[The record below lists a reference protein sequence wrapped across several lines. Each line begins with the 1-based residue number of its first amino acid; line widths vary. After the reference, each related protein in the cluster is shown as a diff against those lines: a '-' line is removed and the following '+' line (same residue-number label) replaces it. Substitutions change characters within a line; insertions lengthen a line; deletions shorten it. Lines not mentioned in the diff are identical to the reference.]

1 MNKNVITIIT
11 LVLAISIISYFFVRN
26 KSVPPKNNVKT
37 IAIFEPAIHP
47 AMDEISQGFIDT
59 ITKNSTQHYEFKKY
73 NANGNKLLMKSLAEE
88 IVYNNVDLGFTI
100 GTSASVMLKECATKQ
115 QSTMPIVFCAIDD
128 PQKFNL
134 VGDYVTGA
142 TEKTDYEKQ
151 ITLLLKV
158 MPNIKKIALV
168 YDPSQGSGLQ
178 KDKELLEKILKTKKI
193 SLQSIEIQSMSEIKQ
208 KVQGFMKNIDL
219 VMILK
224 DHTAVSGLD
233 SLINL
238 CNRYKKPLFASDL
251 NSGQKGAALAF
262 GILEYDSGVEA
273 AQKALEILEHGKKP
287 GEIPVSSVWRLTMH
301 INKNE
306 AEKQGLIINEKAI
319 KNNPEIKINI

>member
-1 MNKNVITIIT
+1 MNKNIVTIIT
-11 LVLAISIISYFFVRN
+11 LILAISVVSYFFVRK
-26 KSVPPKNNVKT
+26 KSILPNNNVKT

-59 ITKNSTQHYEFKKY
+59 ITKNTNQKYEFKKY

-88 IVYNNVDLGFTI
+88 IVYNDLDLGFTI

-115 QSTMPIVFCAIDD
+115 KSTMPIVFCAIDD

-134 VGDYVTGA
+134 VGDYITGA
-142 TEKTDYEKQ
+142 TEKTDYATQ
-151 ITLLLKV
+151 INLLLKI
-158 MPNIKKIALV
+158 MPTIKKIALV

-178 KDKELLEKILKTKKI
+178 KDKEMLEKILKTKKI
-193 SLQSIEIQSMSEIKQ
+193 SLQPIEIQSMSEIKQ
-208 KVQGFMKNIDL
+208 KVEGFMKNIDL

-233 SLINL
+233 SLITL

-273 AQKALEILEHGKKP
+273 AKKALEILEHGKKAAD
-287 GEIPVSSVWRLTMH
+287 IPVSSVWRLTLH
-301 INKNE
+301 INKTQ
-306 AEKQGLIINEKAI
+306 AEKQGLIINEKVI
-319 KNNPEIKINI
+319 KNNPEIKIVV